1 MALLKDV
8 LAAAPPPLPQ
18 YEPAATMWKQVPF
31 VPPTSYASA
40 NSAYLEDKQTIKLNL
55 SLVGFRED
63 NGRIFVPPTTRRIER
78 QLYVK
83 NGFSHEPLPVRG
95 YGPFL
100 EGGLRFAYGV
110 QGKAWKDR
118 RIAAVQAISTIGALR
133 IGGTFLSRFPAVP
146 DSRVVHYPE
155 PSRQEDLDVF
165 RDLGYTVK
173 PYCCLNRSPGG
184 GLDWQGMQA
193 DLSSAERGA
202 VVILHVGGNI
212 PSGIDLTPEQWK
224 ATVELVKSR
233 QLVPLFVM
241 ECQGLGSGDAEKD
254 ADPIRAMAHEGLP
267 VILAQSFAS
276 SMGLY
281 AENPSI
287 LSIICHDLEDK
298 TRIESQ
304 LVAISRTIHAQPQ
317 PWAAKIAATILADPA
332 VYRTW
337 LNETKAMSDRL
348 RTIREKLFDQLQN
361 RLKVPGDWQYIRAS
375 RGMFC
380 TLLLTTEQL
389 GLLRSRE
396 RMHLYP
402 GGHVSLGCLNAAKI
416 ERLALAVNHVVREPD
431 AVEPVKY
438 VPRPPP
444 VAVAPSRP
452 LSVPG
457 ASAAGLTGAPRATP
471 AAGPAPLRPTTAQ
484 LSPQAVASTTA
495 TASRSPQ
502 TVRPRPAQPTA
513 QGRPIPPRPPH
524 IQVTVRTLDAA
535 QRSAPKP
542 PPTPGRPPAAAAAAT
557 TQKSTPTLAPSAARS
572 PAPAPAAPRPPPA
585 ASRPPPTGPR
595 SASNVTTTTT
605 TTTTSTA
612 PLTSTPRQPPSSTA
626 TGAPAPT
633 PRPPLP
639 AQPKPTGPMPP
650 RPPGGVAGR
659 PPTGPLGGRP
669 GALAARSPVSIPS
682 LPAGA
687 LARLAGPPVR
697 PVDPPVPRP
706 GSRPAGY
713 ANNNNNNNNNM
724 PSGVNHRSV
733 SQPTMMMGR
742 QMMNTTTTTVV
753 GGASSGVIIPASSG
767 SPAMMLPLPPPQMS
781 LPHPPHH
788 HVKRED
794 ASLSSSSSSM
804 PSTPV
809 NVGNHHNASASAAAA
824 AAAED
829 EMNMDEDEMLRQMQ
843 AELERALQQTI
854 GEASRT
860 IAAS

>member
-1 MALLKDV
+1 MITSHDANYRQQMAPGPAKDAALALLEDV

-18 YEPAATMWKQVPF
+18 YAPAATLWKEVPS
-31 VPPTSYASA
+31 VPPTLYASA
-40 NSAYLEDKQTIKLNL
+40 NSGYLEDKERIKLNL

-63 NGRIFVPPTTRRIER
+63 SGRIFVPPTTRRMER

-83 NGFSHEPLPVRG
+83 NGFSNEPLPVRG

-100 EGGLRFAYGV
+100 EGGLRFAYGI

-133 IGGTFLSRFPAVP
+133 IGGTFVSRFAAAAEQKVVYHP
-146 DSRVVHYPE
+146 D

-165 RDLGYTVK
+165 CDVGFTIK
-173 PYCCLNRSPGG
+173 PYRHLNRSVG
-184 GLDWQGMQA
+184 GLDWEGMQA
-193 DLSSAERGA
+193 DLSSAEMGA
-202 VVILHVGGNI
+202 VVILHVGGNM
-212 PSGIDLTPEQWK
+212 PSGIDLAADQWK

-233 QLVPLFVM
+233 QLLPFFIM

-254 ADPIRAMAHEGLP
+254 ADPVRLMAHEGLP

-287 LSIICHDLEDK
+287 LSIICHDVDEK
-298 TRIESQ
+298 ARIESQ
-304 LVAISRTIHAQPQ
+304 LVAISRSIHSQPQ
-317 PWAAKIAATILADPA
+317 PWAAKIAATILADPV

-380 TLLLTTEQL
+380 TLLLTKEQL
-389 GLLRSRE
+389 DLLRDRE

-416 ERLALAVNHVVREPD
+416 ERLALAVDHVVRKPD
-431 AVEPVKY
+431 AIEPVKY

-444 VAVAPSRP
+444 VLVAPARP
-452 LSVPG
+452 I
-457 ASAAGLTGAPRATP
+457 P
-471 AAGPAPLRPTTAQ
+471 AAGPPAPARVAPSAPPAALRPTAAPAQ
-484 LSPQAVASTTA
+484 TVPPVAA
-495 TASRSPQ
+495 RSPQ
-502 TVRPRPAQPTA
+502 TARPRPVQPTA

-524 IQVTVRTLDAA
+524 IQVTVRTLDAS
-535 QRSAPKP
+535 QRPAPKP
-542 PPTPGRPPAAAAAAT
+542 APTPGRPAAAAP
-557 TQKSTPTLAPSAARS
+557 TPLAPVAAPKSVPSRS
-572 PAPAPAAPRPPPA
+572 PAPAPALARPPPLPPSAPRPASA
-585 ASRPPPTGPR
+585 AAISR
-595 SASNVTTTTT
+595 
-605 TTTTSTA
+605 
-612 PLTSTPRQPPSSTA
+612 
-626 TGAPAPT
+626 PAPT
-633 PRPPLP
+633 PTPATARPPLP

-669 GALAARSPVSIPS
+669 GALAARSPISIPS

-697 PVDPPVPRP
+697 PVDPPIPRAGPRP
-706 GSRPAGY
+706 GFS
-713 ANNNNNNNNNM
+713 M
-724 PSGVNHRSV
+724 PGNRSV
-733 SQPTMMMGR
+733 SQPLGR
-742 QMMNTTTTTVV
+742 QMPLSYGGGSS
-753 GGASSGVIIPASSG
+753 GGAASGVVIPASSG
-767 SPAMMLPLPPPQMS
+767 SPAVMLPLPPPQSAMS
-781 LPHPPHH
+781 HI
-788 HVKRED
+788 KRED
-794 ASLSSSSSSM
+794 VTSSHSSTPTPTNASSS
-804 PSTPV
+804 
-809 NVGNHHNASASAAAA
+809 
-824 AAAED
+824 AED
-829 EMNMDEDEMLRQMQ
+829 MIMDEDEMLRQVQ
-843 AELERALQQTI
+843 AELERALQQTMS
-854 GEASRT
+854 EASRT